1 MIDGFHNMVSRAHLY
16 SSDEGEQKMCHDQLD
31 PSGTLLDSS
40 LVDKKKRE
48 RLLSVL
54 SSH

>member
-1 MIDGFHNMVSRAHLY
+1 MGFITWSADSVYIAAMTVNR
-16 SSDEGEQKMCHDQLD
+16 KMCHDQLD

-40 LVDKKKRE
+40 LVDESE